1 MADPVPDPAPDPT
14 PEPATDPAPEPATDP
29 APARSRD
36 AFDGVVYQIY
46 PRSFRDT
53 TGDGVGDL
61 AGITAGLDHLAWL
74 GVDAVWLS
82 PIYRSPMKDFGYD
95 VADHTDVDPLFGSR
109 DDLDV
114 LIAAAHARGLEV
126 WLDYVPNHTSDQ
138 HPWFQDAIGSRDAP
152 KRDWYVWRD
161 PAPDGGPPNNWIRH
175 FEDGAPAWTYEAAT
189 GQYYLHQFLP
199 EQPDLNWHH
208 PDAREAMLDVLR
220 FWMDRGVDGFRADV
234 VHMIGKSPELAD
246 DEPPY
251 AGHPRA
257 GHHHEPEAVAPF
269 LRAIRACLEEVP
281 GTTMVGEVNLPD
293 PTQVATYVGPDS
305 LHLAFQ
311 FSLLYSTWEAP
322 AWRGAIRAVQEAFD
336 VVGVLPTWVLSN
348 HDWSRIATR
357 AGGEDGARAA
367 AVLLLTL
374 RGVPFLYMGDE
385 LGLRDARVPPE
396 RVVDPG
402 GRDGCRAPLPWTRD
416 DGTDPGDGGAGGAGG
431 HGWAGDPWLPWPPDP
446 SARSVQAQ
454 RADERS
460 VLHLHRR
467 LLALRRE
474 HPALRPGA
482 AMMLVDLHDDVI
494 AYDRGDGDGDRD
506 GHDGGDGGDGG
517 VDGGGARTVRVVVN
531 LGVDDVEVAD
541 GRRWTVLLTSD
552 LDLAREGAAFDGVV
566 AAQQAV
572 VLELSPRR

>member
-1 MADPVPDPAPDPT
+1 MAERA
-14 PEPATDPAPEPATDP
+14 
-29 APARSRD
+29 SG

-53 TGDGVGDL
+53 SGDGVGDL

-74 GVDAVWLS
+74 GVDVVWLS
-82 PIYRSPMKDFGYD
+82 PIYRSPMHDFGYD
-95 VADHTDVDPLFGSR
+95 VADHTDVDPLFGSPA
-109 DDLDV
+109 DLDE
-114 LIAAAHARGLEV
+114 LLAAAHARGLQV

-138 HPWFQDAIGSRDAP
+138 HPWFQDATGSRDAP

-175 FEDGAPAWTYEAAT
+175 FRDGAPAWTYEAVT

-208 PDAREAMLDVLR
+208 PDVREAMLDVLR

-234 VHMIGKSPELAD
+234 VHMIGKDPELAD
-246 DEPPY
+246 DQPPF

-257 GHHHEPEAVAPF
+257 GHHHEPAAVAPF

-293 PTQVATYVGPDS
+293 PAQVATYVGPER

-311 FSLLYSTWEAP
+311 FSLLYSTWEAS

-336 VVGVLPTWVLSN
+336 AVRVLPTWVLSN
-348 HDWSRIATR
+348 HDWTRVATR
-357 AGGEDGARAA
+357 AGGESGARAA

-385 LGLRDARVPPE
+385 LGLRDAEVPPE
-396 RVVDPG
+396 RIVDPG

-416 DGTDPGDGGAGGAGG
+416 DGATPAGAGAGAGG
-431 HGWAGDPWLPWPPDP
+431 HGWAGDPWLPWPPEP
-446 SARSVQAQ
+446 TEHSVEAQ

-474 HPALRPGA
+474 HPGLRPSA
-482 AMMLVDLHDDVI
+482 AMQLIEVHDDVI
-494 AYDRGDGDGDRD
+494 AYDRTAA
-506 GHDGGDGGDGG
+506 GGGE
-517 VDGGGARTVRVVVN
+517 GGARRVRVLVN
-531 LGVDDVEVAD
+531 LGAGDVEVAD
-541 GRRWTVLLTSD
+541 ARGWTVLLTSD
-552 LDLAREGAAFDGVV
+552 LDPAAEGAAFDGVV

>member
-1 MADPVPDPAPDPT
+1 MSERGVAAGNPT
-14 PEPATDPAPEPATDP
+14 DGDAA
-29 APARSRD
+29 SG

-53 TGDGVGDL
+53 TGNGVGDL

-82 PIYRSPMKDFGYD
+82 PIFRSPMKDFGYD

-109 DDLDV
+109 EDLDA
-114 LIAAAHARGLEV
+114 LLAAAHERGLQV

-175 FEDGAPAWTYEAAT
+175 FADGAPAWTYEEAT

-220 FWMDRGVDGFRADV
+220 FWMARGVDGFRADV

-246 DEPPY
+246 DQPPY

-257 GHHHEPEAVAPF
+257 GHHHEPEAAAPF

-293 PTQVATYVGPDS
+293 PAAVATYVGPDT

-311 FSLLYSTWEAP
+311 FRLLYSTWEAP
-322 AWRGAIRAVQEAFD
+322 AWRGAIRAVQEAFGA
-336 VVGVLPTWVLSN
+336 VGVLPTWVLSN
-348 HDWSRIATR
+348 HDWTRVATR
-357 AGGEDGARAA
+357 AGGEPGARAA
-367 AVLLLTL
+367 AVMLLTL

-385 LGLRDARVPPE
+385 LGLPDAEVPPE

-402 GRDGCRAPLPWTRD
+402 GRDGCRAPLPWTS
-416 DGTDPGDGGAGGAGG
+416 DGGGGGADSADGAGGGG

-446 SARSVQAQ
+446 AERSVEAQ

-467 LLALRRE
+467 LLALRRA
-474 HPALRPGA
+474 HPSLRPAA
-482 AMMLVDLHDDVI
+482 AMRLLDVHDDVI
-494 AYDRGDGDGDRD
+494 AYER
-506 GHDGGDGGDGG
+506 
-517 VDGGGARTVRVVVN
+517 VTGA
-531 LGVDDVEVAD
+531 DA
-541 GRRWTVLLTSD
+541 
-552 LDLAREGAAFDGVV
+552 GAPSMPIR
-566 AAQQAV
+566 
-572 VLELSPRR
+572 SPEKSA